1 MKNKKTKLLPVTLRE
16 LYKVAESK
24 TPKKTWNWMNN
35 GTEREL
41 TLQQNVES
49 FKKYKLNPRILRDVS
64 KINTQVDFLGI
75 KLNFPLIIS
84 PMGYA
89 TQFHKYGELELA
101 RRACLQNT
109 FLTLSPVSSI
119 TS

>member
-1 MKNKKTKLLPVTLRE
+1 
-16 LYKVAESK
+16 
-24 TPKKTWNWMNN
+24 MNN

-64 KINTQVDFLGI
+64 KINTQVDFLGV

-89 TQFHKYGELELA
+89 AQFHKYGGI
-101 RRACLQNT
+101 R
-109 FLTLSPVSSI
+109 VSKRSSFTKYI
-119 TS
+119 AYIKSGIKYKS